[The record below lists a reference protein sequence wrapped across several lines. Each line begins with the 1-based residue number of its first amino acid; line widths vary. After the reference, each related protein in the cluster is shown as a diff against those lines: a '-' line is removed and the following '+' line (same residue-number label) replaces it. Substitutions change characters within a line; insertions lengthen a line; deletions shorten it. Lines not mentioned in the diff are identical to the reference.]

1 MLVYTSGTTGNPKGA
16 MISQDNL
23 TWTVEVMM
31 MMMMMSDHN
40 DDLVCDHHNGQSIR
54 RDDLPRQSRMDR
66 PDGNG
71 LYSPCKTIMMVVV

>member
-31 MMMMMSDHN
+31 VMIMMSDHN
-40 DDLVCDHHNGQSIR
+40 DDLVCDHHNGQPKR
-54 RDDLPRQSRMDR
+54 RNEHPRHSHMDS
-66 PDGNG
+66 GG
-71 LYSPCKTIMMVVV
+71 GAKE

>member
-31 MMMMMSDHN
+31 MMMMMSDQN
-40 DDLVCDHHNGQSIR
+40 DDLVCDHHNGQPKR
-54 RDDLPRQSRMDR
+54 RDELPRHSHMDS
-66 PDGNG
+66 GG
-71 LYSPCKTIMMVVV
+71 GAKK

>member
-31 MMMMMSDHN
+31 MMMMSDHN
-40 DDLVCDHHNGQSIR
+40 DDFFCDHHNGQPKR
-54 RDDLPRQSRMDR
+54 RDDLPRQSHSHMDR
-66 PDGNG
+66 RGGNDD
-71 LYSPCKTIMMVVV
+71 LVCNPLLR

>member
-31 MMMMMSDHN
+31 MMMVMMSDHN
-40 DDLVCDHHNGQSIR
+40 DDLVCDHHNGQSKR
-54 RDDLPRQSRMDR
+54 RNDLPRQSRMDR
-66 PDGNG
+66 RDRNDD
-71 LYSPCKTIMMVVV
+71 LVCIRLARQ

>member
-31 MMMMMSDHN
+31 SDHN
-40 DDLVCDHHNGQSIR
+40 DDLVCDHHNGQPKR
-54 RDDLPRQSRMDR
+54 RDELPRHSHME
-66 PDGNG
+66 
-71 LYSPCKTIMMVVV
+71 TVEVVQRNDDECS